1 MGSNPTPSANLNA
14 ACGDVG
20 RVPRRHRANTHA
32 NRMGLAGD
40 RLTQVYEIRTS
51 VHGQLSQADCP
62 EAWIKTIDHSG
73 RNDVNAIR
81 RSMSNAEYSGR
92 SRMSTGTSNDTA

>member
-1 MGSNPTPSANLNA
+1 
-14 ACGDVG
+14 
-20 RVPRRHRANTHA
+20 
-32 NRMGLAGD
+32 MGLAGD
-40 RLTQVYEIRTS
+40 RLTQVYGTRTR
-51 VHGQLSQADCP
+51 VPGQLSQADRT

-92 SRMSTGTSNDTA
+92 SRMSTGTTSDTA